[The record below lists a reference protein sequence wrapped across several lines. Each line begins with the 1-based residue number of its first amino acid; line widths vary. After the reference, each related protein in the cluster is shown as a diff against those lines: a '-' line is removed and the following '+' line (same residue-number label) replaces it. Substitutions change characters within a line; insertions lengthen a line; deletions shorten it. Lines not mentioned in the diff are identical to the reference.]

1 MLLKKL
7 HLVKCAYCFFLTLPV
22 QSLATVRNQAMH
34 SIVDLNDW
42 IEKQLSDA
50 CNISG
55 IDA

>member
-7 HLVKCAYCFFLTLPV
+7 HLVKYAYCFFLTLPV
-22 QSLATVRNQAMH
+22 QSLATVRNQAMY

-55 IDA
+55 IK